1 MSDTQ
6 HGPAKV
12 ASYHHFM
19 RAGDFIFVAG
29 QVARDAAG
37 VWVGIGDIDAQ
48 ARQVWSN
55 ILAALGAAGAEP
67 KDIVKVSTF
76 LTDRAHGPVA
86 TRARL
91 DCLGDH
97 RPPHSGVIVAGLGS
111 VEALIEVEVIA
122 WRSPAA

>member
-1 MSDTQ
+1 MSGTQ

-12 ASYHHFM
+12 KSYHHFM

-37 VWVGIGDIDAQ
+37 VWVGIGDIGAQ

-55 ILAALGAAGAEP
+55 ILAVLGAAGTEP

-76 LTDRAHGPVA
+76 LTDRVHGPLS

-97 RPPHSGVIVAGLGS
+97 RPLHSGMIVARLGS
-111 VEALIEVEVIA
+111 VDALIEAEVIA
-122 WRSPAA
+122 WRPPAA